1 MNRLRRLG
9 HSGLLLP
16 ARAALQERTLARSR
30 AADTPAAAPRRAGAE
45 AGAAA
50 APAAGAAGAAGGAAA
65 APAAGG
71 AEAARGGA
79 AGPRR
84 AESLAEWA
92 SREEALK
99 TPLNVG
105 DVEGTLKRYMTPGAE
120 GAELRAAHGAAA
132 RQYSKVYG
140 YTVATFVVAA
150 LVALALKGVVE
161 LPNLPSAPE
170 QRDKQQPPRG
180 PTR

>member
-1 MNRLRRLG
+1 VPELRRIAG
-9 HSGLLLP
+9 GP
-16 ARAALQERTLARSR
+16 RAISSNRV
-30 AADTPAAAPRRAGAE
+30 
-45 AGAAA
+45 AAA
-50 APAAGAAGAAGGAAA
+50 AGVLLP
-65 APAAGG
+65 
-71 AEAARGGA
+71 A

-99 TPLNVG
+99 TPLDVG
-105 DVEGTLKRYMTPGAE
+105 DVKGTLKRYMMTPGAE

-150 LVALALKGVVE
+150 LVDHERGRQAGTGLCRRTTTHDCRLGRGAL
-161 LPNLPSAPE
+161 
-170 QRDKQQPPRG
+170 
-180 PTR
+180 